1 MAKAARLLPLLLCGG
16 ALAVLLPYA
25 ARPLW
30 FDEALTVLQFAV
42 LPSAGAIYHA
52 YVIPNN
58 QIIHTVLVRFF
69 LENAPSGISLVF
81 WLRLLP
87 VLAGAG
93 TVLILFCRF
102 RRVCGV
108 WPLTAVLT
116 AWILSPAFVIFG
128 TALRGYM
135 LSCLWIALALA
146 AALDFA
152 EKQRGREWCIWAVT
166 CLLAVGTIPTNLAG
180 LAAVVLYVLPLY
192 GETFYRKK
200 QFWLLALTPLAML
213 FCFYFPIAP
222 AFLQCC
228 QLGEGWQN
236 GLAAWQAATLPVLAA
251 FAVLLLPAVAG
262 GWIAVRRPGFRRVYS
277 ARGLI
282 WLLPLVA
289 CLILPVAPFP
299 RTFFP
304 MWPVFAVLLASCIR
318 HFAAARFGLTRRRSA
333 RIFALLLVP
342 AVFLWWTMTDFP
354 GFRNAFSARCGGVD
368 GDDYFAPYFMRGDFA
383 PGNTAMAIRQ
393 LDPDMQF
400 KLYCSFRADPW
411 SMLFQLVTA
420 GVPGSYCVFDGPRG
434 SIEHLPDGA
443 FVLLR
448 QDESPDEIGI
458 RFGGTLTRLPVDA
471 GRNQL
476 YRLKR

>member
-228 QLGEGWQN
+228 QLGEACGVAGCHAAGIGGVCCAAAAGGCGGMDRGPAPRIPAGLFCPGAYLAPAAGCLFDSAGGAVPQN
-236 GLAAWQAATLPVLAA
+236 VFSDVAGFCGIAGILHPAFCGGTVRVDKAA
-251 FAVLLLPAVAG
+251 FRKDFCSAAG
-262 GWIAVRRPGFRRVYS
+262 ACGFFVVDHDGFSGIPERFFRPE
-277 ARGLI
+277 
-282 WLLPLVA
+282 
-289 CLILPVAPFP
+289 
-299 RTFFP
+299 
-304 MWPVFAVLLASCIR
+304 
-318 HFAAARFGLTRRRSA
+318 RRRG
-333 RIFALLLVP
+333 
-342 AVFLWWTMTDFP
+342 W
-354 GFRNAFSARCGGVD
+354 G
-368 GDDYFAPYFMRGDFA
+368 
-383 PGNTAMAIRQ
+383 
-393 LDPDMQF
+393 
-400 KLYCSFRADPW
+400 
-411 SMLFQLVTA
+411 
-420 GVPGSYCVFDGPRG
+420 
-434 SIEHLPDGA
+434 
-443 FVLLR
+443 
-448 QDESPDEIGI
+448 
-458 RFGGTLTRLPVDA
+458 
-471 GRNQL
+471 
-476 YRLKR
+476 